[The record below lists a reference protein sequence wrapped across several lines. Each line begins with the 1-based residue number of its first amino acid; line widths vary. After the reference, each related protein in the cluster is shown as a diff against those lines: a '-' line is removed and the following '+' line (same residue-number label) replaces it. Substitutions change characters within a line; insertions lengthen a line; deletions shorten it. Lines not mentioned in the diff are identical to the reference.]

1 MTAGLTVDEFL
12 ARQAHEGTAE
22 AYRVRLRRCG
32 ALLGKPPLRASPRDL
47 ATLKARLRELRSG
60 PGYAATLGT
69 YYRAAGRTDLAA
81 LSRMKQRLKVL
92 RPEEILTPD
101 EVRLM
106 IENSTHQRN
115 RALIGVL
122 WDTGGRITES
132 LASNL
137 GQVRRAEPEGKRPLE
152 FELLFTETK
161 SGEPRPAWVLD
172 TAPVLDSWLK
182 AHPFRDDP
190 EAPLFPNADRSRLS
204 RKRAWA
210 IVAATGKRAKL
221 GKPVWPHLFR
231 HSRTTALRRMGV
243 SEDFVK
249 QLMGWSPRST
259 QLSRYSHLVS
269 GDAHRALLRARGFEA
284 PAPETYQRVL
294 IEEDRMVPVV
304 PLIPSG
310 ARKPPV
316 LSSEVAA
323 ALEDPRVRTFILA
336 LSAMRKAT
344 HSK

>member
-1 MTAGLTVDEFL
+1 MGAGH
-12 ARQAHEGTAE
+12 R
-22 AYRVRLRRCG
+22 
-32 ALLGKPPLRASPRDL
+32 
-47 ATLKARLRELRSG
+47 
-60 PGYAATLGT
+60 
-69 YYRAAGRTDLAA
+69 
-81 LSRMKQRLKVL
+81 
-92 RPEEILTPD
+92 
-101 EVRLM
+101 
-106 IENSTHQRN
+106 
-115 RALIGVL
+115 
-122 WDTGGRITES
+122 
-132 LASNL
+132 
-137 GQVRRAEPEGKRPLE
+137 
-152 FELLFTETK
+152 
-161 SGEPRPAWVLD
+161 PRPRLVAQG
-172 TAPVLDSWLK
+172 APVPRRPGGPAAS
-182 AHPFRDDP
+182 H
-190 EAPLFPNADRSRLS
+190 ADRSRLS

-269 GDAHRALLRARGFEA
+269 GDAHRALLRGDSRHRRRRR
-284 PAPETYQRVL
+284 QRVL

-304 PLIPSG
+304 PLIPLG